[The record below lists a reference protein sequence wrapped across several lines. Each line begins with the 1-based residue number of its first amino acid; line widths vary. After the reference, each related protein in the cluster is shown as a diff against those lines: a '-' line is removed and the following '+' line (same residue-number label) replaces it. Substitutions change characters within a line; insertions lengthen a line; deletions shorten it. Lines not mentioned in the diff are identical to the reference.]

1 MTSTGTTQLKFSKI
15 AISNLDEWVG
25 VRIEADLFE
34 DVLVRV
40 EDVGGELNEH
50 RAGVPCKT
58 ARSYL
63 SIIW

>member
-1 MTSTGTTQLKFSKI
+1 MTSAVRTQLFFSKI
-15 AISNLDEWVG
+15 ADSNLAEHVG
-25 VRIEADLFE
+25 VRIEADLLE

-63 SIIW
+63 SII